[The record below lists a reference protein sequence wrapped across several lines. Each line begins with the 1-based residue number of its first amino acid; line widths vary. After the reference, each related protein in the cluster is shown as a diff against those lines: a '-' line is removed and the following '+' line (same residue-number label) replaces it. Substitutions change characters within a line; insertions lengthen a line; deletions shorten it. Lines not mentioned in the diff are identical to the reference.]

1 MHTIVHR
8 STAHSFD
15 WCMRIHEYRYNLCVL
30 PFKYASLHAS
40 SAGSRKPRMTAYST
54 AYEVATYPSCHYV
67 SYPGAPPFNQGNK
80 KVCLICCTNE
90 DDPNLNSTAPCTHD
104 HLPFS
109 VDMNFDSSLFDGL
122 LDPYM
127 ALPDSGIANVAP
139 TTIVSNDAWET
150 KDNSALDWVKTT
162 PRTEVTP
169 VKQLH
174 SRSTPRRKRVGVNR
188 ARTIRRRVKSE
199 FDMPLQDEVRAF
211 LCPYPDCGKTYAKN
225 SHLRAHLRR
234 HTGERPFA
242 CQWPGCSWRFSRS
255 DELARHERSHT
266 GYKPYNCEICNKKFS
281 RSDHLSKHIK
291 IHSKPK
297 KTREKKS
304 RSTAPHPRKRLQS
317 LQSLEDPLSPGYCP
331 SPMAS
336 PSESSEA
343 SFSSA

>member
-1 MHTIVHR
+1 
-8 STAHSFD
+8 
-15 WCMRIHEYRYNLCVL
+15 
-30 PFKYASLHAS
+30 
-40 SAGSRKPRMTAYST
+40 MTAYAT
-54 AYEVATYPSCHYV
+54 YEVAAYPSCHYV
-67 SYPGAPPFNQGNK
+67 SYPGAAFAQGAK
-80 KVCLICCTNE
+80 KVCLICCASE
-90 DDPNLNSTAPCTHD
+90 DDPNLNSTAPCTHEQ
-104 HLPFS
+104 LPFS

-127 ALPDSGIANVAP
+127 APPDIGIANVAP
-139 TTIVSNDAWET
+139 TATVSSDAWGV
-150 KDNSALDWVKTT
+150 KDNSALDWVQPTATPKT
-162 PRTEVTP
+162 EGTP
-169 VKQLH
+169 VKQVQA
-174 SRSTPRRKRVGVNR
+174 RSTPRRKRVGITRV
-188 ARTIRRRVKSE
+188 RTIRRRVKSE
-199 FDMPLQDEVRAF
+199 FGMPLHDEVPRAF

-304 RSTAPHPRKRLQS
+304 RSAPHPRKRLQS